1 MVCGVCVCVVCA
13 YGVCVCVVC
22 VCGGVCVWCV
32 CGVCVVC
39 VVVVVVVLVVYG
51 GGGELSASISRISR
65 FRKKHEY
72 FDVTEIKCRE
82 LLFGCAKIK
91 CHCTRSPPIGASIS
105 TNFLSQPFFK

>member
-1 MVCGVCVCVVCA
+1 M
-13 YGVCVCVVC
+13 
-22 VCGGVCVWCV
+22 
-32 CGVCVVC
+32 
-39 VVVVVVVLVVYG
+39 VVVVVLVVYG

-105 TNFLSQPFFK
+105 TNFLSQPFPK